1 MSADVAMAHFPSM
14 ELLSAIKMC
23 QPAKAP
29 MLLKVGNLNCV
40 YIYIYRYIY
49 LYIYIYIYYVYVCIL
64 IIIYKAGWEY
74 KIYKP
79 YP

>member
-29 MLLKVGNLNCV
+29 MLLKVGNLNCWYIYIPV
-40 YIYIYRYIY
+40 YIYIY
-49 LYIYIYIYYVYVCIL
+49 IL
-64 IIIYKAGWEY
+64 IIIYRAGWEY